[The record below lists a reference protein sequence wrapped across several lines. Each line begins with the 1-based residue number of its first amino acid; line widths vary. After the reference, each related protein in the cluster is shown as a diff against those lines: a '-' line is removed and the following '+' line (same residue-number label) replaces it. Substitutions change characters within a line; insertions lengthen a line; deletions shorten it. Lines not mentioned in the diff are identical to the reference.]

1 MGLARRSFLR
11 NALASFTA
19 LGLSAAESSAQAA
32 PPESFIVPAGKCRID
47 GPWTVHGEPAFFD
60 KIAGADVGGRLSVL
74 EVKTPPGQGPPMH
87 IHLEQ
92 NEWMYLLEGSFGLQC
107 GAEKTVLNIGDSFM
121 APKGIPH
128 SYVVLGDKPARHLNI
143 YDPAGEIE
151 AFFRDYEKNHPPGV
165 RPTPEQTTAQETH
178 YRIRV
183 VGPPLKPADFAAK
196 S

>member
-1 MGLARRSFLR
+1 MALLRRRFLR
-11 NALASFTA
+11 NGLFSLPALAATRPSPA
-19 LGLSAAESSAQAA
+19 QPAEPGA
-32 PPESFIVPAGKCRID
+32 FVVPAGKCRID

-60 KIAGADVGGRLSVL
+60 KIASADTGGRLSVL

-107 GAEKTVLNIGDSFM
+107 GDEKRVLRVGDSFM

-128 SYVVLGDKPARHLNI
+128 SYVVLGATPARHLNI

-151 AFFRDYEKNHPPGV
+151 AFFRDYEKNHPAGAKPDPAKAAESGS
-165 RPTPEQTTAQETH
+165 H
-178 YRIRV
+178 YRVRV
-183 VGPPLKPADFAAK
+183 VGPPLKPATFADA

>member
-1 MGLARRSFLR
+1 MGLGRRNFLR
-11 NALASFTA
+11 NGFFSLSA
-19 LGLSAAESSAQAA
+19 LGFSSSGVAETEQ
-32 PPESFIVPAGKCRID
+32 PRSFVVPAGKCRID
-47 GPWTVHGEPAFFD
+47 GPWTVHGEPSFFD
-60 KIAGADVGGRLSVL
+60 KISGADVGGRMSVI

-107 GAEKTVLNIGDSFM
+107 GTEKTVLQTGDSFM

-151 AFFRDYEKNHPPGV
+151 AFFRDYEKNHPLGAKPDPAKAADSEKIYQV
-165 RPTPEQTTAQETH
+165 RV
-178 YRIRV
+178 I
-183 VGPPLKPADFAAK
+183 GPPLKPAAFAQ

>member
-11 NALASFTA
+11 SGFFSLSA
-19 LGLSAAESSAQAA
+19 LGLSPRSSAGQSTQ
-32 PPESFIVPAGKCRID
+32 PESFVVPAGKCRAD

-60 KIAGADVGGRLSVL
+60 KIAGSDVGGRLSVL

-107 GAEKTVLNIGDSFM
+107 GSEMKVLNTGDSFM
-121 APKGIPH
+121 APRGIPH
-128 SYVVLGDKPARHLNI
+128 AYVVLGTVPARHLNL

-151 AFFRDYEKNHPPGV
+151 AFFRDYDKNHQPGV
-165 RPTPEQTTAQETH
+165 RPTPEQGALAEKL
-178 YRIRV
+178 YRIKV
-183 VGPPLKPADFAAK
+183 VGPPLKPAAFAV
-196 S
+196 